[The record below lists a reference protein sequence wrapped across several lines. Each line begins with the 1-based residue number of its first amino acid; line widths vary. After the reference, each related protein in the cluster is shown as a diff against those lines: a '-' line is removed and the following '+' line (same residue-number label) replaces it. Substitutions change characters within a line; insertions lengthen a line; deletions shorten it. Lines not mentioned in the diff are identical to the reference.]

1 MSTVDYPISLA
12 AEDFVPVLLTGAG
25 VAMLVPYLA
34 RRAPGSGPRAALG
47 AALIFVGGAS
57 KATWKLVVALDGPD
71 LRWLENALF
80 PCLGV
85 GFALLGHAALS
96 VRTQRRPDTA
106 QDAAGTPPLWAFLAV
121 SAGACAAAAAIR
133 ATWPVLLL
141 TIVMSTITAI
151 RLILL
156 ARDSGDTPAAALMG
170 TWLLGLFALGPLAS
184 RPDQSIALQWTEQTC
199 NTAAQLAFVV
209 ACRRLSRVGKRDG
222 RADPTHHPRSSTDR
236 SGADT

>member
-12 AEDFVPVLLTGAG
+12 AEDFAPVLLTGAG

-34 RRAPGSGPRAALG
+34 KRAPGTRTRAALG
-47 AALIFVGGAS
+47 AALIFVGGAA

-85 GFALLGHAALS
+85 GFALLGHAALA
-96 VRTQRRPDTA
+96 VRRPRPDTT
-106 QDAAGTPPLWAFLAV
+106 QDTGGTPPLWAFVVV
-121 SAGACAAAAAIR
+121 STGACAVAAAVR

-156 ARDSGDTPAAALMG
+156 ARDSGDIPAAGLMG
-170 TWLLGLFALGPLAS
+170 AWLLGLFALGPLAS

-199 NTAAQLAFVV
+199 NTAAQLAFAY
-209 ACRRLSRVGKRDG
+209 ACLRLSRAEERDR
-222 RADPTHHPRSSTDR
+222 RAEPAPRPPTDR
-236 SGADT
+236 SGAET